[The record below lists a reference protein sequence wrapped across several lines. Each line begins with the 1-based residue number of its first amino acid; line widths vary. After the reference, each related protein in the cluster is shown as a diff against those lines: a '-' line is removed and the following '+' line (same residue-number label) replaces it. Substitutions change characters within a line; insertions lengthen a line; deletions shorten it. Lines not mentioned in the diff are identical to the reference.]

1 MAGTDVMWWQKYGTL
16 AQMAQATVALLGFI
30 AILFQINEI
39 RSGNRASTAR
49 QIYLGYTEL
58 AFKNPEFSA
67 PDYERIKASPQSE
80 QTRYESFVSYFLYA
94 CEEALAVFASRPE
107 WRASCDY
114 DVQRHL
120 PFLCEKTTSDP
131 RFLGTY
137 NPNTQS
143 WIKTAMQQA
152 GVVAPGCQLKKS

>member
-1 MAGTDVMWWQKYGTL
+1 MAGTEVMWWQKYGTL

-67 PDYERIKASPQSE
+67 PDYERIKASPQLE
-80 QTRYESFVSYFLYA
+80 QNRYESFVSYFLYA

-120 PFLCEKTTSDP
+120 PFLCEKTKSDP
-131 RFLGTY
+131 RFIGTY

-143 WIKTAMQQA
+143 WIRTSMQQA

>member
-1 MAGTDVMWWQKYGTL
+1 MAGTELMWWQKYGTL

-67 PDYERIKASPQSE
+67 PDYERIKASPQLE

-94 CEEALAVFASRPE
+94 CEEALAVFTSRPE

-120 PFLCEKTTSDP
+120 PFLCEKTKSDS

-137 NPNTQS
+137 SPNTQS